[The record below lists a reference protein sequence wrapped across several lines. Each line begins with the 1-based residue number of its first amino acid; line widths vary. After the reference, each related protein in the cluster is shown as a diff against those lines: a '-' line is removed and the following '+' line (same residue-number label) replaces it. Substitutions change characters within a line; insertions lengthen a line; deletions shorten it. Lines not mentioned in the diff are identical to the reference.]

1 MNENLDTKL
10 KRLETTVGTMKSNLG
25 LREDEVIE
33 KVAEATNLHTLANI
47 FIQEEEPEIKEGIWI
62 QADSE
67 THPYDTVKID
77 KDIVIPDTWRFDKK
91 TIQTINGS
99 YRAYNSSE
107 NRYHNYVI
115 LNGKHYIAVDYTMY
129 EMDPDTGSLTSMGG
143 LSGRGDLVA
152 AGGKYVCH
160 YGSNASFAIDCFN
173 LETNTRTV
181 VNAPKTFEAMCYC
194 PYDGYFYVWG
204 SGLSL
209 CKFNPDTKE
218 FVSMSAKGINYCS
231 NLIPVGSQILA
242 IGTTDRWGVYNG
254 LYDIENGY
262 TYTSLTSKLDVC
274 MAGDYYNNA
283 VVVGN
288 SIYLIVY
295 KNPSSTTLPAFEKV
309 FKIDLNTWDYQIVTD
324 EFSSDEFDTVVGFAF
339 DSQRNAFY
347 AINRDKGNSS
357 GKYYNIPMDCN
368 SVQYDKN
375 SIIIMQSPI
384 TKSEKQTALWTYPC
398 LEGRMCQS
406 FFDVYYYNKDTGF
419 DFTVPMYYGD
429 GEKWIK
435 FKG

>member
-1 MNENLDTKL
+1 MEQNLDTKL
-10 KRLETTVGTMKSNLG
+10 TRIENTISLMKTNLQ
-25 LREDEVIE
+25 LSENEVIE

-67 THPYDTVKID
+67 THPYDTIKID

-91 TIQTINGS
+91 AIQTINGS
-99 YRAYNSSE
+99 YRPYNSSE
-107 NRYHNYVI
+107 SCYHNYVI
-115 LNGKHYIAVDYTMY
+115 FNGKHYIAVDYTMY
-129 EMDPDTGSLTSMGG
+129 EMDPDTGSLTSIGG
-143 LSGRGDLVA
+143 LSGRGNLVA

-160 YGSNASFAIDCFN
+160 YGSNAAFAIDCFN

-181 VNAPKTFEAMCYC
+181 VNAPKTFETMCYC

-204 SGLSL
+204 SSISL

-218 FVSMSAKGINYCS
+218 FVSMSAKGINYCA

-242 IGTTDRWGVYNG
+242 IGKTDRWGVYNG
-254 LYDIENGY
+254 LFDIENGY
-262 TYTSLTSKLDVC
+262 AYTSLSSKLDVC

-283 VVVGN
+283 VVVGD
-288 SIYLIVY
+288 SAYLAVY
-295 KNPSSTTLPAFEKV
+295 NNPYSTPPAMTNV
-309 FKIDLNTWDYQIVTD
+309 FKIDLNTWDYQVVTD
-324 EFSSDEFDTVVGFAF
+324 EFNSDDLGVVLGFAF

-347 AINRDKGNSS
+347 VINRDKSS
-357 GKYYNIPMDCN
+357 SRYYSIPMDCN
-368 SVQYDKN
+368 STQYDKN

-384 TKSEKQTALWTYPC
+384 TKSEKQTALWTYSC

-406 FFDVYYYNKDTGF
+406 FFDVYYYNKETGF
-419 DFTVPMYYGD
+419 DFTLPIHYGN
-429 GEKWIK
+429 GTEWVK